1 MLMIILEAA
10 VLAASLS
17 IDSFVAGFAY
27 GSNKIKVPLS
37 SVLIISVICSGVVG
51 LSISVGSFVKG
62 FIPPW
67 LTTGLC
73 FCILFA
79 MGIVKLVD
87 GIMKSFVRRHAN
99 LEKQMEFSMFSLRF
113 ILTLYADQE
122 KSDVDQSK
130 SISGTEAVSLALA
143 LSLDGLAVGFGAA
156 MGDTNGLAVVLW
168 SLAANT
174 LFILFGCH
182 LGGKIARKI
191 RFNLAWVSG
200 AILIAMAFM
209 KLLPF

>member
-1 MLMIILEAA
+1 MFILLLEAA

-27 GSNKIKVPLS
+27 GSNKIRVPFS
-37 SVLIISVICSGVVG
+37 SVQIINLICSGVVG
-51 LSISVGSFVKG
+51 LSILAGSFVKT

-73 FCILFA
+73 FSILFI
-79 MGIVKLVD
+79 MGMVKLVD

-99 LEKQMEFSMFSLRF
+99 LEKQMEISMFSLRL
-113 ILTLYADQE
+113 ILTLYADPE

-130 SISGTEAVSLALA
+130 SISSTEAISLALA
-143 LSLDGLAVGFGAA
+143 LSLDGLGVGFGAA
-156 MGDTNGLAVVLW
+156 MGNTNGLAVVSW
-168 SLAANT
+168 SLVTNT
-174 LFILFGCH
+174 LFILSGCY

-191 RFNLAWVSG
+191 RFNLSWISG
-200 AILIAMAFM
+200 AILVTMAFM
-209 KLLPF
+209 KVLPF